1 MAGFEPYR
9 SAFGTISKCRRGS
22 PERIHP
28 SRIQSAWTVFQGY
41 HRSSPVVCV
50 RYTRSWKV
58 DFWHRFPFHVL
69 DGFSS
74 EDAPVPES
82 FAGGVSLDGVLS
94 EGDRFFPGFPA
105 GGSGD
110 GSPLSAWL
118 RNR

>member
-1 MAGFEPYR
+1 VAGFEPFC
-9 SAFGTISKCRRGS
+9 SALRTISENRRYS
-22 PERIHP
+22 HERVCHRQIQCL
-28 SRIQSAWTVFQGY
+28 RIVFGGY

-58 DFWHRFPFHVL
+58 DFWHGFPFHVL
-69 DGFSS
+69 DGFSW
-74 EDAPVPES
+74 EDASVPES
-82 FAGGVSLDGVLS
+82 FAGGVLLGGDLS
-94 EGDRFFPGFPA
+94 EGGRFFPGFPA